1 MAEGAIRVG
10 LIGANV
16 HAGWGSSVH
25 APVID
30 ALPDFE
36 LVAVGTAH
44 RETAEES
51 ARHFGATHAFHD
63 YRELAECP
71 DVDVVS
77 VAVRVPYHHEM
88 VMAALAAGKHV
99 YCEWPLGATL
109 GQAEEMAALARERGV
124 RHVVGL
130 QNRTDPVYAEVRRLV
145 DEGYLGELLT
155 CRLSQ
160 INGGGAERE
169 ERRTYQADPA
179 LGAHTLSITAGH
191 ALDSFLFATGSE
203 FSEVTAMLGT
213 RIPEWRVRETGEL
226 VPTASPDNILASG
239 TLTGGA
245 TISVDVAAVPFLG
258 SGLAI
263 EMYGSEGSIMI
274 TRDGGG
280 LVLRGGRGA
289 EAQLEELPVENQELV
304 PDAIQRGPAA
314 NVGRV
319 YQRLAASIR
328 GEGGGAE
335 PNFGTAVS
343 LHRALDAMQRSSEEG
358 TRVTV

>member
-1 MAEGAIRVG
+1 MPAGAIRVG

-25 APVID
+25 ARVVE
-30 ALPDFE
+30 ALPEFE

-44 RETAEES
+44 RETAEQS

-71 DVDVVS
+71 DVDIVA
-77 VAVRVPYHHEM
+77 VAVRVPFHHEM

-109 GQAEEMAALARERGV
+109 AQAEEMATVARERGV
-124 RHVVGL
+124 CHAVGL
-130 QNRTDPVYAEVRRLV
+130 QNRADPVYVEARRLV
-145 DEGYLGELLT
+145 QEGDLGELLT

-169 ERRTYQADPA
+169 QRRTYQADPA

-191 ALDSFLFATGSE
+191 ALDSFRFAAGSD
-203 FSEVTAMLGT
+203 FSELMAMLDT
-213 RIPEWRVRETGEL
+213 RIPQWRVPETGET
-226 VPTASPDNILASG
+226 VSTASPDNILVSG
-239 TLTGGA
+239 TLAGG
-245 TISVDVAAVPFLG
+245 TTVSVAVAAVPYLG
-258 SGLAI
+258 SGLAV
-263 EMYGSEGSIMI
+263 ELYGSEGTLVI
-274 TRDGGG
+274 TRSGAG
-280 LVLRGGRGA
+280 LTLRGGSGA
-289 EAQLEELPVENQELV
+289 GAQLEELPVPDREPV
-304 PDAIQRGPAA
+304 PDVIGSGPTA

-328 GEGGGAE
+328 GEGAFE
-335 PNFGTAVS
+335 PNFDTAVS
-343 LHRALDAMQRSSEEG
+343 LHRLLDAIQRSSG
-358 TRVTV
+358 SGARVTV

>member
-25 APVID
+25 AGVID

-51 ARHFGATHAFHD
+51 AQYFGATHAFHD
-63 YRELAECP
+63 YRELAQCP
-71 DVDVVS
+71 DVDLVS
-77 VAVRVPYHHEM
+77 VAVRVPFHHEM

-109 GQAEEMAALARERGV
+109 VQAEEMAALARERGV

-130 QNRTDPVYAEVRRLV
+130 QNRADPVYAEVRRLLHA
-145 DEGYLGELLT
+145 GYLGELLT

-160 INGGGAERE
+160 INGGGAVRE

-203 FSEVTAMLGT
+203 FSEVIAMLDT
-213 RIPEWRVRETGEL
+213 RIPHWRVTETGEM
-226 VPTASPDNILASG
+226 VPTASPDNILASA
-239 TLTGGA
+239 TLAGGA
-245 TISVDVAAVPFLG
+245 TASVAVAAVPFLG
-258 SGLAI
+258 SGLAL
-263 EMYGSEGSIMI
+263 ELYGSEGTITV

-280 LVLRGGRGA
+280 LVLRGGTGEGA
-289 EAQLEELPVENQELV
+289 ELEELQVEDREPV
-304 PDAIQRGPAA
+304 PDAIGRGPAA
-314 NVGRV
+314 NVARV

-328 GEGGGAE
+328 GEGEAE
-335 PNFGTAVS
+335 PNFDTAVS
-343 LHRALDAMQRSSEEG
+343 LHRVLDAIQRSSAKG